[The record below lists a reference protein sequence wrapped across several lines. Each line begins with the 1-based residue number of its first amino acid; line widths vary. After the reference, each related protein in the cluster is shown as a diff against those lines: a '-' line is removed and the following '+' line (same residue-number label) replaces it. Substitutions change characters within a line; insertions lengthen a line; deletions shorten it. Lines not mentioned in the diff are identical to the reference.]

1 MNLYKTSQAAT
12 FINTE
17 LQESLE
23 YWHNFLLNNRKLN
36 RNPAYRIPCDRLS
49 GDTVY
54 SEEELLHFIEW
65 EKYRRSG
72 SIGLSKYTYLNKMNF
87 DWLYSS
93 KRFSRKFSCV
103 LSIEKDQKTYKPFI
117 SFRLHFPIPIY
128 KLTIDEAKF
137 LRSSLDDVIKKI
149 KSI

>member
-49 GDTVY
+49 GDTAY
-54 SEEELLHFIEW
+54 SEDELLHFIEW

-72 SIGLSKYTYLNKMNF
+72 SIGLSKYTRGYKVDF
-87 DWLYSS
+87 YWLYSS
-93 KRFSRKFSCV
+93 KRFAKEFSCV
-103 LSIEKDQKTYKPFI
+103 LSIERNEEIYKPFI
-117 SFRLHFPIPIY
+117 SFHLHPSRSVY
-128 KLTIDEAKF
+128 KLTIEEVKY
-137 LRSSLDDVIKKI
+137 L
-149 KSI
+149 